1 MSSAPPAALPPLL
14 EGFLDQLRAIRRD
27 AAALTEG
34 LGGARLA
41 WRPAPGRW
49 SIAEAVA
56 HLNLTGRLYLDAVAH
71 ALADARARGL
81 ADRGDWRP
89 TLVGGLMT
97 WSFEPP
103 PRVRIPAPRIFRA
116 AEGAP
121 PPDGARELETWRR
134 LHLEMEERIR
144 EAAGLDLRRARVVSP
159 VTRWVRMN
167 AGDALAMVLAHERRH
182 LWQIGKIKESGGF
195 PRVS

>member
-1 MSSAPPAALPPLL
+1 MTFPPATALSPLL
-14 EGFLDQLRAIRRD
+14 EGCLEQLSAIRRD

-34 LGGARLA
+34 LSAAQLA

-49 SIAEAVA
+49 SVAEAVA
-56 HLNLTGRLYLDAVAH
+56 HLNLAGRPYLDAVAH
-71 ALADARARGL
+71 ALADARTRGL

-103 PRVRIPAPRIFRA
+103 PRIRMPAPRIFRA

-167 AGDALAMVLAHERRH
+167 VGDAFAMLLAHERRH
-182 LWQIGKIKESGGF
+182 LWQIGRIKESAGF
-195 PRVS
+195 PRS

>member
-1 MSSAPPAALPPLL
+1 MSAPAAAPSPLL

-27 AAALTEG
+27 ASALTGG

-41 WRPAPGRW
+41 WRPAPGKW
-49 SIAEAVA
+49 SIAEVVA
-56 HLNLTGRLYLDAVAH
+56 HLNRTGRIYLDEVAH
-71 ALADARARGL
+71 ALAEARARGL

-89 TLVGGLMT
+89 SLVGGWMT
-97 WSFEPP
+97 KSMEPP
-103 PRVRIPAPRIFRA
+103 PRIRIPAPRIFRA
-116 AEGAP
+116 AEGVP
-121 PPDGARELETWRR
+121 PPDGARELATWRS

-167 AGDALAMVLAHERRH
+167 AGDALALVLAHERRH
-182 LWQIGKIKESGGF
+182 LWQIRRIVESAGF
-195 PRVS
+195 PEG